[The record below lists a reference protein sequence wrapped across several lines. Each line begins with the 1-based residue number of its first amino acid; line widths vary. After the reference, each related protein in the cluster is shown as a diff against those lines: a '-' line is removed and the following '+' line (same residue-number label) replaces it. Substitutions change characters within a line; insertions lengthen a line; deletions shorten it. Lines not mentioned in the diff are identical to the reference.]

1 MSQIKISKL
10 ASFRK
15 IFGSPSGKSKN
26 MYVAVVNIQDLPKEF
41 ENWLAINPREATPTS
56 GVGKKIKDSLIEQ
69 PEAFIFRNRGLTVIA
84 DKVDFNTQSN
94 VVTLELTDPKI
105 HGLLDGG
112 HTYRVIQNELTNTI
126 DGREDLKNAYVRIE
140 LLDGFND
147 LNDVVDI
154 VDARNR
160 SAQVK
165 EQSLEELRSH
175 FETIKETL
183 KNQPYA
189 NRIAYKEIELLEDGS
204 KKDIDIKDILSYLVC
219 FDAESFSDTKHPISA
234 YSAKA
239 SALRHY
245 SEKRE
250 EMAKYTA
257 LLPKILQLVD
267 TIKQDVPKAY
277 NAQGGRWGGLQGIIT
292 EKESKKRVELPFING
307 ESEYQTPSGFIYPIL
322 AAFRSLV
329 NVEKNKVTWK
339 SDPVDLFEEVKA
351 MLAEAIGEQA
361 IEFRNPNKLG
371 KDSATWRLCYALVA
385 LEVAKRGY

>member
-69 PEAFIFRNRGLTVIA
+69 PDAFIFRNRGLTVIA

-94 VVTLELTDPKI
+94 IVTLELTDPKI

-183 KNQPYA
+183 KNQPNA

-277 NAQGGRWGGLQGIIT
+277 
-292 EKESKKRVELPFING
+292 
-307 ESEYQTPSGFIYPIL
+307 
-322 AAFRSLV
+322 
-329 NVEKNKVTWK
+329 
-339 SDPVDLFEEVKA
+339 KA
-351 MLAEAIGEQA
+351 PA
-361 IEFRNPNKLG
+361 
-371 KDSATWRLCYALVA
+371 
-385 LEVAKRGY
+385 

>member
-1 MSQIKISKL
+1 MSQIKIKKL

-26 MYVAVVNIQDLPKEF
+26 MYVAVLNVQDLPQEL
-41 ENWLAINPREATPTS
+41 EQWLHINPREATASS
-56 GVGKKIKDSLIEQ
+56 GVSKKIQASLVEQ
-69 PEAFIFRNRGLTVIA
+69 PEAFVFRNRGLTIITE
-84 DKVDFNTQSN
+84 KVEFDTQEN
-94 VVTLELTDPKI
+94 VAILEMHNPKI

-112 HTYRVIQNELTNTI
+112 HTYRVIRNEIENTV
-126 DGREDLKNAYVRIE
+126 DGRDDLKNAYVRVE
-140 LLDGFND
+140 LLEGFSD
-147 LNDVVDI
+147 LNEVVDI

-175 FETIKETL
+175 FETIKEVL
-183 KNQPYA
+183 KGQSYSD
-189 NRIAYKEIELLEDGS
+189 RIAYKEIELLEDGS

-219 FDAESFSDTKHPISA
+219 FDAESFSDKKHPISA
-234 YSAKA
+234 YSGKS

-245 SEKRE
+245 ADNRE
-250 EMAKYTA
+250 LMTKYTV

-267 TIKQDVPKAY
+267 TITREIPESY
-277 NAQGGRWGGLQGIIT
+277 NFQGGRWGGLQGVIT
-292 EKESKKRVELPFING
+292 EKESKKKIELPFIG
-307 ESEYQTPSGFIYPIL
+307 GKSQYQTPSGFIYPIL

-329 NVEKNKVTWK
+329 NVEKNKASWK
-339 SDPVDLFEEVKA
+339 SDPIDLFEEVKP

-361 IEFRNPNKLG
+361 IEFRNPTKLG